1 MSDSPQKPLPSI
13 LIIDDE
19 PRSIETLERILDEH
33 FDVHTANNAEEA
45 LVVLKQEWI
54 QVVVCDQRMP
64 DVTGVELCSQIRE
77 SWPEIIRMIISGYT
91 DSEDIINAINDGGI
105 YQYISK
111 PWHPDDVILKLK
123 NAVELFDLHRINER
137 LSIELNLQP
146 KTLKEAIEVQRKL
159 LQAHYSWEG
168 IVRSPDSIMN
178 ETCDTVKQ
186 VSPFDVSVLVTG
198 ESGTGKELC
207 ARALH
212 YNSLRQDGPFV
223 AENCGALPDELLESE
238 LFGHKKGAFTGAVD
252 DRIGLFESANGGT
265 IFLDEIGDISPA
277 FQLKLLRVLQE
288 KEIRPLGSNKRRPVD
303 VRILAATNKNLE
315 EEVRE
320 GRFRQDLYYRLATFT
335 IKLPPLRD
343 RLEDIPYLTAYLL
356 EESMKELGKRVEGV
370 TSETMDCL
378 QKYQWPGNV
387 RELQNEIKR
396 MLVLAQN
403 DKLEANLISP
413 HILRATPDELRNDM
427 KVVAGRSNGTLKD
440 RIEQLESR
448 VLKETLVRL
457 SWNKTRAAE
466 ELGLSRVGL
475 RSKLER
481 YGLEKTD
488 QDVVQLSTSK
498 KTRNAS

>member
-1 MSDSPQKPLPSI
+1 MSDSPQKPLASI

-19 PRSIETLERILDEH
+19 PRSVEALERILDEH
-33 FDVHTANNAEEA
+33 FDVHTANSAEDA
-45 LVVLKQEWI
+45 LIVLKQEWI

-64 DVTGVELCSQIRE
+64 GVTGVELCSQIRE
-77 SWPEIIRMIISGYT
+77 TWPEIIRMIISGYT
-91 DSEDIINAINDGGI
+91 DSEDIINAINEGGI

-111 PWHPDDVILKLK
+111 PWHPDDVILKIK

-146 KTLKEAIEVQRKL
+146 KTLKEAIDVQRKL
-159 LQAHYSWEG
+159 LQTHYSWEG

-178 ETCDTVKQ
+178 ATCDTVKQ

-265 IFLDEIGDISPA
+265 IFLDEIGDTSPA

-303 VRILAATNKNLE
+303 VRIVAATNKNIE
-315 EEVRE
+315 EEVRT

-370 TSETMDCL
+370 TSETMECL

-413 HILRATPDELRNDM
+413 HILRATPDELRHDM
-427 KVVAGRSNGTLKD
+427 KVVTGSSNSTLKD

-488 QDVVQLSTSK
+488 QDVVQLPTRK
-498 KTRNAS
+498 KNKAS

>member
-1 MSDSPQKPLPSI
+1 MSDSPQKPLASI

-45 LVVLKQEWI
+45 LIVLKQEWI

-77 SWPEIIRMIISGYT
+77 TWPEIIRMIISGYT
-91 DSEDIINAINDGGI
+91 DSEDIINAINEGGI

-111 PWHPDDVILKLK
+111 PWHPDDVILKIK

-146 KTLKEAIEVQRKL
+146 KTLKEAIDVQRKL
-159 LQAHYSWEG
+159 LQTHYSWEG

-178 ETCDTVKQ
+178 ATCDTVKQ

-303 VRILAATNKNLE
+303 VRIVAATNKNIE
-315 EEVRE
+315 EEVRT
-320 GRFRQDLYYRLATFT
+320 GRFRQDLYYRLATFI

-370 TSETMDCL
+370 TSETMECL

-413 HILRATPDELRNDM
+413 HILRATPDELRHDM
-427 KVVAGRSNGTLKD
+427 KVVTGSSNSTLKD

-488 QDVVQLSTSK
+488 QDVVQLPTRK
-498 KTRNAS
+498 KNKAS